1 MKVRRQEGERVL
13 FESKPS
19 VVGTLAYYVFT
30 LGLYALW
37 RSRTAFMITDRR
49 VVVAKGIINRFERT
63 MPLAKVQDATLRR
76 TLWIT
81 TVVVTSAGGASGVEV
96 IGPLTHAGAQ
106 RFVEVLLDQAPGTV
120 GSEPSLIST
129 ADELAKLA
137 DLRDRGV
144 LTDQEF
150 QDQKTRIL
158 K

>member
-1 MKVRRQEGERVL
+1 MEVRRQEGERVL

-37 RSRTAFMITDRR
+37 RSRTTFLITDRR

-63 MPLAKVQDATLRR
+63 MPLVKVQDATVRR

-96 IGPLTHAGAQ
+96 IGPLTQEGAQ
-106 RFVEVLLDQAPGTV
+106 HFVEVLLDQAPGTV
-120 GSEPSLIST
+120 GPELSLKST

-137 DLRDRGV
+137 DLRDRGI

-150 QDQKTRIL
+150 QVQKTKIL
-158 K
+158 S